1 MPNAPINSSAP
12 GDVQV
17 FTSDN
22 DALQALQAQY
32 GSVDA
37 SQVQS
42 RRRQYYS
49 YVQYPL
55 AGQSVFNFFSIP
67 VGQSNRQ
74 LTNIQQ
80 GGNLD
85 NPFLVKA
92 IRTSFFIGNLNLA
105 AWAATDASI
114 LYSDLQNGLFQG
126 GFLKFIIGSKEWL
139 YLPSPFLYAPPAYGQ
154 PTVYPA
160 GTFSAILDGSAVT
173 HVNSQTNYPYATL
186 QSGKNSAYLL
196 QPSPLINENQNF
208 RMTIEYPSGLL
219 PVIATGVVG
228 NSTASNTLYIGIHLD
243 GIEVRP
249 VQ

>member
-1 MPNAPINSSAP
+1 MT
-12 GDVQV
+12 

-22 DALQALQAQY
+22 DALMYLQSQY
-32 GSVDA
+32 GSVDP
-37 SQVQS
+37 SKVQS

-55 AGQSVFNFFSIP
+55 LGQSVFNFFSTP

-85 NPFLVKA
+85 NPFLVKS
-92 IRTSFFIGNLNLA
+92 IRLSYFIQNPNQGA
-105 AWAATDASI
+105 YVGTDVTT
-114 LYSDLQNGLFQG
+114 LYADLVNGLFQV

-139 YLPSPFLYAPPAYGQ
+139 YIPSPFLYMPPAYGYPEYIDGGIHSIVQ
-154 PTVYPA
+154 ATGITV
-160 GTFSAILDGSAVT
+160 G
-173 HVNSQTNYPYATL
+173 NSPYATL
-186 QSGKNSAYLL
+186 KNQKQNAYLL
-196 QPSPLINENQNF
+196 QPAPLINENQNF
-208 RMTIEYPSGLL
+208 RMTIEYPSGLV
-219 PVIATGVVG
+219 PVIATTVVTVPANPLFIGV
-228 NSTASNTLYIGIHLD
+228 HMD

>member
-1 MPNAPINSSAP
+1 MSSAP
-12 GDVQV
+12 GDVQT

-22 DALQALQAQY
+22 AALQALQAQY

-49 YVQYPL
+49 FVTYPL
-55 AGQSVFNFFSIP
+55 LGQSVFNFFSIP

-92 IRTSFFIGNLNLA
+92 IRTSFFIGSINLN
-105 AWAATDASI
+105 AWAGTDAST
-114 LYSDLQNGLFQG
+114 LYSDLVNGFFQA

-139 YLPSPFLYAPPAYGQ
+139 YLPAPFLYAPPAYGD
-154 PTVYPA
+154 PRNLSA
-160 GTFSAILDGSAVT
+160 GMQAFVQATGIGITSF
-173 HVNSQTNYPYATL
+173 PYARL
-186 QSGKNSAYLL
+186 NHRKDQAYLL

-208 RMTIEYPSGLL
+208 RITIEYPSGLI
-219 PVIATGVVG
+219 PIIATGVVG
-228 NSTASNTLYIGIHLD
+228 NSTASNTLSIGVELD
-243 GIEVRP
+243 GIEIRP

>member
-1 MPNAPINSSAP
+1 MQSSS
-12 GDVQV
+12 GDVQT

-22 DALQALQAQY
+22 EALQALQLQY

-49 YVQYPL
+49 FVAYPT
-55 AGQSVFNFFSIP
+55 AGQAVFNFFSIP

-92 IRTSFFIGNLNLA
+92 IRTSYFIQNMNLA
-105 AWAATDASI
+105 AWAGTDVSA
-114 LYSDLQNGLFQG
+114 LYSDLVNGLFQV

-139 YLPSPFLYAPPAYGQ
+139 YLPSPFLYAPPAYGDPQ
-154 PTVYPA
+154 VKSA
-160 GTFSAILDGSAVT
+160 GLLSIVQATGVSISS
-173 HVNSQTNYPYATL
+173 HPYASL
-186 QSGKNSAYLL
+186 NSRRDAAYLL

-208 RMTIEYPSGLL
+208 RITIEYPSGAV
-219 PVIATGVVG
+219 PVIASTVVPNG
-228 NSTASNTLYIGIHLD
+228 TTLYIGIELD
-243 GIEVRP
+243 GIEIRP

>member
-1 MPNAPINSSAP
+1 MASSN
-12 GDVQV
+12 QIQT

-22 DALQALQAQY
+22 EALQALQAQY

-37 SQVQS
+37 SKVQS

-67 VGQSNRQ
+67 IGQSNRQ

-85 NPFLVKA
+85 NPFLIKA
-92 IRTSFFIGNLNLA
+92 IRLGFFIQDTAQGT
-105 AWAATDASI
+105 WAGTNVST
-114 LYSDLQNGLFQG
+114 LYSDLVAGFAQA

-139 YLPSPFLYAPPAYGQ
+139 YLPSPFLYAPPAYGD
-154 PTVYPA
+154 PRSYNA
-160 GTFSAILDGSAVT
+160 GSNITQATAVNIT
-173 HVNSQTNYPYATL
+173 AAPYAAL
-186 QSGKNSAYLL
+186 QSKKSAAYLL

-208 RMTIEYPSGLL
+208 RITIEYPQGLI
-219 PVIATGVVG
+219 PVISTGVVTGG
-228 NSTASNTLYIGIHLD
+228 NPLLIGIQLD

>member
-1 MPNAPINSSAP
+1 MISS
-12 GDVQV
+12 GSDTVQT
-17 FTSDN
+17 FTSDS

-49 YVQYPL
+49 YVLYPL
-55 AGQSVFNFFSIP
+55 AGSSVFNFFSTP

-92 IRTSFFIGNLNLA
+92 IRTSYFIGSTA
-105 AWAATDASI
+105 QSAWAGTDVST
-114 LYSDLQNGLFQG
+114 LYTDLVNGLFQV

-139 YLPSPFLYAPPAYGQ
+139 YLPSPFLYAPPAYGR
-154 PTVYPA
+154 PVFKTA
-160 GTFSAILDGSAVT
+160 GFTTFTQATG
-173 HVNSQTNYPYATL
+173 VNITAPPFAELNEERNAS
-186 QSGKNSAYLL
+186 YLL

-208 RMTIEYPSGLL
+208 RMTIEYPSGAV
-219 PVIATGVVG
+219 PVLATGVVA
-228 NSTASNTLYIGIHLD
+228 NSTPSNSLYIGIHLD
-243 GIEVRP
+243 GIEIRP

>member
-1 MPNAPINSSAP
+1 MSS
-12 GDVQV
+12 GDVQT

-22 DALQALQAQY
+22 DALAALQAQY

-55 AGQSVFNFFSIP
+55 AGQSVFNFFSVP

-92 IRTSFFIGNLNLA
+92 IRTSYFIGNPNLA
-105 AWAATDASI
+105 AWAGTDAST
-114 LYSDLQNGLFQG
+114 LYSDLVNGLFQV

-139 YLPSPFLYAPPAYGQ
+139 YLPSPFLYAPPAYGRPIVKSIGNQ
-154 PTVYPA
+154 AFVQATGIGVSAYPF
-160 GTFSAILDGSAVT
+160 GYLDEQRQ
-173 HVNSQTNYPYATL
+173 NS
-186 QSGKNSAYLL
+186 YLL

-208 RMTIEYPSGLL
+208 RMTIEYPSGLVPIL
-219 PVIATGVVG
+219 ATGVVG

>member
-1 MPNAPINSSAP
+1 MTSS
-12 GDVQV
+12 GSDVQV

-22 DALQALQAQY
+22 EALQALQAQY

-49 YVQYPL
+49 YVNYPL

-92 IRTSFFIGNLNLA
+92 IRLNFYAPSLKLGTWAGTDVTSVY
-105 AWAATDASI
+105 TD
-114 LYSDLQNGLFQG
+114 LVNGLFQV

-139 YLPSPFLYAPPAYGQ
+139 YLPSPFLYAPPAYGR
-154 PTVYPA
+154 PIVKSA
-160 GTFSAILDGSAVT
+160 GMTIVQATGLSIFSTPFAYLNERRDST
-173 HVNSQTNYPYATL
+173 
-186 QSGKNSAYLL
+186 YLL

-208 RMTIEYPSGLL
+208 RLTIEYPSGLVPIL
-219 PVIATGVVG
+219 AT
-228 NSTASNTLYIGIHLD
+228 SIFTAASGANPLYIGIHLD

>member
-1 MPNAPINSSAP
+1 MPNAPITSAAG
-12 GDVQV
+12 GDVQT

-22 DALQALQAQY
+22 QALQALQLQY

-55 AGQSVFNFFSIP
+55 AGQAIFNFFSTP

-92 IRTSFFIGNLNLA
+92 IRLDYFIGNPNLA
-105 AWAATDASI
+105 AWAGTDAST
-114 LYSDLQNGLFQG
+114 LYSDLVNGLFQV
-126 GFLKFIIGSKEWL
+126 GFLKFIIGSKEFL
-139 YLPSPFLYAPPAYGQ
+139 YLPSPFLYAAKAMGRPQIKSAGMQSFVQATGIGATAY
-154 PTVYPA
+154 PFAYLNDERT
-160 GTFSAILDGSAVT
+160 SS
-173 HVNSQTNYPYATL
+173 
-186 QSGKNSAYLL
+186 YLL

-208 RMTIEYPSGLL
+208 RMTIEYPSGNV

-228 NSTASNTLYIGIHLD
+228 NSTATNTLFIGVILD

>member
-1 MPNAPINSSAP
+1 MPGAPTTSAAP

-22 DALQALQAQY
+22 EALQALQQQY

-49 YVQYPL
+49 FVTYPL
-55 AGQSVFNFFSIP
+55 AGQSVFNFFSVPI
-67 VGQSNRQ
+67 GQSNRQ

-92 IRTSFFIGNLNLA
+92 IRTAFFIGSENIN
-105 AWAATDASI
+105 AWAGTDVSA
-114 LYSDLQNGLFQG
+114 LYTDLVNGLFQV

-139 YLPSPFLYAPPAYGQ
+139 YLPSPFLYAPPAFGRAMVK
-154 PTVYPA
+154 TA
-160 GTFSAILDGSAVT
+160 GFTTFTQATG
-173 HVNSQTNYPYATL
+173 VNITAPPFATL
-186 QSGKNSAYLL
+186 NEERSSAYLL

-208 RMTIEYPSGLL
+208 RITIEYPSGVV
-219 PVIATGVVG
+219 PVLATGVVG
-228 NSTASNTLYIGIHLD
+228 NSTASNTLSIGVILD
-243 GIEVRP
+243 GIEIRP